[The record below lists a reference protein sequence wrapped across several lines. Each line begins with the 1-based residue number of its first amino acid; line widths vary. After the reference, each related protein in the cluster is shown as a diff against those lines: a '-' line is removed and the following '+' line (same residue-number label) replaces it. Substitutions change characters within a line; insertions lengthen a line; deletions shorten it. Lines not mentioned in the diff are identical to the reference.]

1 MPTFFVTAES
11 ITPPTIRITEPL
23 LRHLKDSLR
32 IQPGATLTLIGP
44 SGVRYQTE
52 VVTVTKKALEAKIID
67 SSPAPARTV
76 PTLVLAQA
84 LLKGERMD
92 WVIQKATELG
102 IDRIIP
108 LHTKHGVV
116 KIQPE
121 RVEHQLG
128 RWERIALE
136 AAQQSERWTLPTI
149 EHPTDLEQLCRQQ
162 TTAATKIILSERSRE
177 LPLSKAPLATSTQET
192 IVLLI
197 GPEGGWD
204 TGELQQ
210 ASEAG
215 FQAVTIGQRI
225 LRAET
230 AAIAAISIVQARLG
244 ELG

>member
-1 MPTFFVTAES
+1 MPTFFVTAGA

-32 IQPGATLTLIGP
+32 LQPGESLTLTDP
-44 SGVRYQTE
+44 SGTRYRTE
-52 VVTVTKKALEAKIID
+52 VVTVTNKALETRIVES
-67 SSPAPARTV
+67 SSPPPKTAPA
-76 PTLVLAQA
+76 LVLAQA

-92 WVIQKATELG
+92 WVMQKATELG
-102 IDRIIP
+102 VDRIIP
-108 LHTKHGVV
+108 IHTKHGVV
-116 KIQPE
+116 KIQPD
-121 RVEHQLG
+121 RVDHQLA

-149 EHPTDLEQLCRQQ
+149 ENPTDMKHLLQQ
-162 TTAATKIILSERSRE
+162 QASAATKIILSERSRE
-177 LPLSKAPLATSTQET
+177 LPLSKVLLARSPQET

-204 TGELQQ
+204 TGELRQ
-210 ASEAG
+210 AGDAG

-230 AAIAAISIVQARLG
+230 AAIAAISVTQSRLG
-244 ELG
+244 NLG